1 MNDRTLNPEAVGD
14 AVQELGVLDDAGVV
28 TRVLL
33 LDGLYLELAPAIHRG
48 LVDPGGLLALEKPPC
63 VGRDRAGVGG
73 VGSSAR
79 FGPGGPNL
87 CTSTV
92 ESGRPA
98 PGVGWLLRGV
108 GLHFIGG

>member
-48 LVDPGGLLALEKPPC
+48 LVDPGCLLALEKPPR
-63 VGRDRAGVGG
+63 VRRDRAGVGATQ
-73 VGSSAR
+73 VDLQSLKYILSSDQI
-79 FGPGGPNL
+79 NL
-87 CTSTV
+87 FSK
-92 ESGRPA
+92 SLSKLSR
-98 PGVGWLLRGV
+98 L
-108 GLHFIGG
+108 

>member
-48 LVDPGGLLALEKPPC
+48 LVDPGGLLALEKPSR
-63 VGRDRAGVGG
+63 VRRDRAGVGATQMDLQ
-73 VGSSAR
+73 SKS
-79 FGPGGPNL
+79 F
-87 CTSTV
+87 
-92 ESGRPA
+92 
-98 PGVGWLLRGV
+98 LRSNQSI
-108 GLHFIGG
+108 LK